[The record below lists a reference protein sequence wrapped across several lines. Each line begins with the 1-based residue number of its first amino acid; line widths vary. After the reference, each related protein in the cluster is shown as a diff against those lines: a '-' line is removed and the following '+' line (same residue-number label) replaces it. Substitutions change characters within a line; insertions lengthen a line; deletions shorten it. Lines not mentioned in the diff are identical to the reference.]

1 MWILLTLF
9 LTITSGVV
17 GYLFGAQIAKHIFTA
32 LGRPYFR
39 TTFSRGSEPGEATV
53 DAQFNSLFIYELERV
68 YKSKGDNTI
77 LDPMAPENEKIA
89 VYMYDVIGN
98 IAENY
103 LPPEG
108 MPEEIDEGVP
118 MLGYRGGEEVKQIV
132 DLGKEARKSNI
143 DIVG

>member
-9 LTITSGVV
+9 LTIVSGIV
-17 GYLFGAQIAKHIFTA
+17 GYLFGDQIAKHIFTA

-39 TTFSRGSEPGEATV
+39 VTIGRGKETGEATV

-68 YKSKGDNTI
+68 YKAKGDATV
-77 LDPMAPENEKIA
+77 LDPMAPENEKVAI
-89 VYMYDVIGN
+89 YMYDVIGN

-108 MPEEIDEGVP
+108 MPEDIGDDVP

-132 DLGKEARKSNI
+132 DLGKEAKKANI